1 MKISKL
7 NSVLLVC
14 NLLLLCAGA
23 YFFIQ
28 RRPPASDE
36 NADSGVQNLTSQTEA
51 LPLNSQAPT
60 APSVITVTNQF
71 RWRQLE
77 TEDYRAYIERLRA
90 IGCPE
95 QTIRD
100 IVIAD
105 LDKLMAPRIQAIY
118 GRRADLQF
126 WHSEEEELANDRD
139 ERDIDRKRRDI
150 DQEKRSVIEELLGV
164 DLVRERMRLRGEQDY
179 YERRLGFLPEQR
191 RGEVRKI
198 LEKFDQLQE
207 ELRNKEWTDGTP
219 LTAQERAELGRL
231 SQQKQAELAAFLSPA
246 EQQQYELW
254 MSDTANA
261 VRHATY
267 GMDISKE
274 EFLAIYN
281 AHKTFDEQWAA
292 RDPGLMDDAAAQ
304 RLQAAHQQM
313 ESDLERQ
320 LGTERFAE
328 YKRGEDPEFHQL
340 AKTATR
346 FNLSKDTAK
355 RVYDVKRTLEEV
367 RQSLEQNPRLTSDQ
381 KSAAMHAI
389 HEESQRTVRQLLGE
403 KAFNYYQRTG
413 DVGWLA
419 VNH

>member
-1 MKISKL
+1 M
-7 NSVLLVC
+7 
-14 NLLLLCAGA
+14 
-23 YFFIQ
+23 
-28 RRPPASDE
+28 
-36 NADSGVQNLTSQTEA
+36 
-51 LPLNSQAPT
+51 
-60 APSVITVTNQF
+60 
-71 RWRQLE
+71 
-77 TEDYRAYIERLRA
+77 
-90 IGCPE
+90 
-95 QTIRD
+95 
-100 IVIAD
+100 
-105 LDKLMAPRIQAIY
+105 
-118 GRRADLQF
+118 
-126 WHSEEEELANDRD
+126 
-139 ERDIDRKRRDI
+139 
-150 DQEKRSVIEELLGV
+150 
-164 DLVRERMRLRGEQDY
+164 
-179 YERRLGFLPEQR
+179 
-191 RGEVRKI
+191 
-198 LEKFDQLQE
+198 
-207 ELRNKEWTDGTP
+207 
-219 LTAQERAELGRL
+219 TAQERAELGRL
-231 SQQKQAELAAFLSPA
+231 SRQKQAELAAFLSPV

>member
-7 NSVLLVC
+7 NSVLLAC
-14 NLLLLCAGA
+14 NLLVLCTGA
-23 YFFIQ
+23 YFFV
-28 RRPPASDE
+28 RRLSSVSHE
-36 NADSGVQNLTSQTEA
+36 NADSKVQDLTSQTEPTLA
-51 LPLNSQAPT
+51 PQLPT
-60 APSVITVTNQF
+60 TPSVVTVTNQF

-150 DQEKRSVIEELLGV
+150 DKEKRAVIEELLGV

-207 ELRNKEWTDGTP
+207 ELRNKEWTEGTP

-231 SQQKQAELAAFLSPA
+231 SQQKQTELAAFLSP
-246 EQQQYELW
+246 EERQQYELW

-281 AHKTFDEQWAA
+281 AHKAFDEQWAA

-304 RLQAAHQQM
+304 RLQAARQQM
-313 ESDLERQ
+313 DSDLERQ
-320 LGTERFAE
+320 LGSERFAE

-355 RVYDVKRTLEEV
+355 RVYDVKRTVEEV
-367 RQSLEQNPRLTSDQ
+367 RQSLEQNPRLTPDQ

-403 KAFNYYQRTG
+403 NAFNYYQRTG

>member
-1 MKISKL
+1 
-7 NSVLLVC
+7 
-14 NLLLLCAGA
+14 
-23 YFFIQ
+23 
-28 RRPPASDE
+28 
-36 NADSGVQNLTSQTEA
+36 
-51 LPLNSQAPT
+51 
-60 APSVITVTNQF
+60 
-71 RWRQLE
+71 
-77 TEDYRAYIERLRA
+77 LRA

-150 DQEKRSVIEELLGV
+150 DKEKRAVIEELLGV

-207 ELRNKEWTDGTP
+207 ELRNKEWTEGTP

-231 SQQKQAELAAFLSPA
+231 SQQKQTELAAFLSP
-246 EQQQYELW
+246 EERQQYELW

-281 AHKTFDEQWAA
+281 AHKAFDEQWAA

-304 RLQAAHQQM
+304 RLQAARQQM
-313 ESDLERQ
+313 DSDLERQ
-320 LGTERFAE
+320 LGSERFAE

-355 RVYDVKRTLEEV
+355 RVYDVKRTVEEV
-367 RQSLEQNPRLTSDQ
+367 RQSLEQNPRLTPDQ

-403 KAFNYYQRTG
+403 NAFNYYQRTG